1 LNKPMKKLMMDK
13 LTGGIMVYAL
23 IDNNPS
29 YYYAENSVWLLD
41 DWHRQ
46 ISDMSYWEYIAK
58 FKIDFTTLP
67 FEFLAKNLPQL
78 ILDFDQKILIN
89 NYFDQA
95 FEDRIPE
102 GWQGIWMENTTEF
115 LNMIP
120 VQKRYWDTY

>member
-1 LNKPMKKLMMDK
+1 MDK

-120 VQKRYWDTY
+120 VQKRYWDTD

>member
-1 LNKPMKKLMMDK
+1 MMNK
-13 LTGGIMVYAL
+13 LTGGIIAYVMK
-23 IDNNPS
+23 DNKPT

-46 ISDMSYWEYIAK
+46 IIDMTYWMHIAE
-58 FKIDFTTLP
+58 FKVDIPTLP
-67 FEFLAKNLPQL
+67 FDFLAKNLPKL

-102 GWQGIWMENTTEF
+102 GWQGVWMEHASEF
-115 LNMIP
+115 LNRIP
-120 VQKRYWDTY
+120 VQNRYWDHANRVRL